1 MYYMYNI
8 QNDAI
13 SMQYIHCTYNQST
26 YPNVD
31 HNQDGKTWSTS

>member
-13 SMQYIHCTYNQST
+13 SMQYIHYTYNQSA

-31 HNQDGKTWSTS
+31 HNRDGKTWSTS